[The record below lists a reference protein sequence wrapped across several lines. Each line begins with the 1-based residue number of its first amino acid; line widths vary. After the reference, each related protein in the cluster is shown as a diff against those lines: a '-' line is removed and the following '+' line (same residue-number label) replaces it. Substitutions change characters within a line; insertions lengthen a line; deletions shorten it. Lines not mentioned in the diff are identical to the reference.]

1 MTELTLEELAKLD
14 GLSAEVT
21 RCQAIADAGND
32 GFYMQVTYAEEDLG
46 RAMVENRDALLAR
59 ARALVRV
66 RGALAFR
73 DKDAFACVSDL
84 DPRKPTPH
92 TLDETEHGDNFTAPA
107 FLALAAELGWP
118 DPLPPS
124 ERKGEG

>member
-1 MTELTLEELAKLD
+1 MTDLTLEELAKLD

-32 GFYMQVTYAEEDLG
+32 GFYMQVTYAEEALG
-46 RAMVENRDALLAR
+46 RAMVENRDALLAM
-59 ARALVRV
+59 ARELHRLRDALTFLLHARDPDFDYGTKT
-66 RGALAFR
+66 GA
-73 DKDAFACVSDL
+73 
-84 DPRKPTPH
+84 
-92 TLDETEHGDNFTAPA
+92 EI
-107 FLALAAELGWP
+107 ELMCAKRMGWP